1 MPETR
6 RNALK
11 RGGATIAALSAL
23 SGCLGG
29 VLGGGTPTEAPGD
42 GSEGDGGGDGGDSGG
57 DGAGDDDSES
67 TPTGTPTATPAPV
80 RPETPTATLT
90 RWMPDPSLLDQTGES
105 GYAFLGMAP
114 RALGEFEG
122 ALGSGALQQFQGRY
136 PIPGVGR
143 FGDQRALFRFARS
156 ASVLLG
162 EFDRTAVE
170 DGLREYGFEAGEA
183 YRGFRLFSPADP
195 RAAAVRD
202 GMLVTVGTVSSED
215 TVDKRPV
222 VEAIVDARTGN
233 ADRYVDAVPECRRLL
248 DSVGSAHVLQGRT
261 HATGETFE
269 GGVGEG
275 MGYHV
280 AEDRTRVRAAALFEG
295 EADRP
300 AMAEWAG
307 NSEAFLGGDPTLRAD
322 GQAVTATATVPSG
335 DVTGFPGEFPGPDI
349 ERDPGTGGPPTVSFG
364 FSYEHAGDGVGT
376 LTVTHEAGDAVP
388 REAVQIRGEGFAEV
402 DGVDQRGP
410 GVWQGSVGGEGGS
423 VVAGDSVTV
432 GVASDYEIAV
442 VWRPPDSEEST
453 TLATHEG
460 PDA

>member
-29 VLGGGTPTEAPGD
+29 VLGGGTPTEAPDD
-42 GSEGDGGGDGGDSGG
+42 GSSDDDGGGGDGGDGG
-57 DGAGDDDSES
+57 DEDES
-67 TPTGTPTATPAPV
+67 TPTGTPTVTPAPA
-80 RPETPTATLT
+80 RPETPVATLT
-90 RWMPDPSLLDQTGES
+90 RWMPDPSLLDQTGDS

-114 RALGEFEG
+114 TALGEFEG
-122 ALGSGALQQFQGRY
+122 ALGSGTLAQLDERY

-143 FGDQRALFRFARS
+143 LGDQRALFRFARS
-156 ASVLLG
+156 VSVLIG

-170 DGLREYGFEAGEA
+170 DGLRQYGFEAGEA
-183 YRGFRLFSPADP
+183 HRGFRLFSPGDP

-202 GMLVTVGTVSSED
+202 GMLVTAGAVSSED
-215 TVDKRPV
+215 TADKKPV
-222 VEAIVDARTGN
+222 VEAVVDARTGN

-248 DSVGSAHVLQGRT
+248 DSIGSAHILEGRT
-261 HATGETFE
+261 HGTGETFE
-269 GGVGEG
+269 RGLGEG

-295 EADRP
+295 SANRS

-307 NSEAFLGGDPTLRAD
+307 ETDALLGGEVTLRTD
-322 GQAVTATATVPSG
+322 GSAVTATATVPTG
-335 DVTGFPGEFPGPDI
+335 DVTEFPGGYPGPEMD
-349 ERDPGTGGPPTVSFG
+349 RDSGADGPPTVAFG
-364 FSYEHAGDGVGT
+364 FEYEPAGDGVGT
-376 LTVTHEAGDAVP
+376 LTVTHDGGDAVP

-410 GVWQGSVGGEGGS
+410 GVWQGSVSGEGGS
-423 VVAGDSVTV
+423 VVAGDLVTV
-432 GVASDYEIAV
+432 GAASDYEIAV
-442 VWRPPDSEEST
+442 VWRPPDSDQSA